1 MASPCDP
8 ATAIFPA
15 VTTSPLEAATVSL
28 GPVPTV
34 RSPPEW
40 RVVVTV
46 AELSVA
52 RSPVVILFANA
63 TVLVPLRLDRVM
75 MSASPLMP
83 IWLSVNRT
91 DSTST

>member
-1 MASPCDP
+1 M
-8 ATAIFPA
+8 
-15 VTTSPLEAATVSL
+15 
-28 GPVPTV
+28 
-34 RSPPEW
+34 
-40 RVVVTV
+40 TV

-63 TVLVPLRLDRVM
+63 TVLVPLRLVRVM
-75 MSASPLMP
+75 MSVSPLMP